1 MQLCEFSKRSQ
12 LPSDLDK
19 IASTIRMEVSKI
31 PKYRKLTKADRIL
44 IAQWRNQGVS
54 CRAIAKLLGRH
65 VSTVSWEIKNNSFKS
80 LVYEP
85 LHA

>member
-44 IAQWRNQGVS
+44 IAQWRN
-54 CRAIAKLLGRH
+54 
-65 VSTVSWEIKNNSFKS
+65 
-80 LVYEP
+80 
-85 LHA
+85 